1 MLLGYNFNGDFSP
14 LYLYNDLNLIDER
27 LLVGGFE
34 LHVAPLTLDVVL
46 TEDDDGLPAVL
57 DAPED
62 LAGDVLA
69 NVPVPRMD
77 TDLVADI
84 VLYHRI

>member
-14 LYLYNDLNLIDER
+14 LYLYIDLNLIDER

-34 LHVAPLTLDVVL
+34 LHVAPLALDVVL
-46 TEDDDGLPAVL
+46 AEDDDGLPAVL

-69 NVPVPRMD
+69 HVPVPRVN
-77 TDLVADI
+77 TDLVVDI
-84 VLYHRI
+84 VLLHRI